1 MRIAIVEDNADVR
14 AQLCGFVKQYAA
26 ESGTPLEVETFP
38 DGSAITPY
46 RGGFDVIF
54 MDIEMPRQGGHGHG
68 GAHPGGGPECGAGLC
83 DQHGPVR
90 HPRL

>member
-54 MDIEMPRQGGHGHG
+54 MDIEMPRQGGMDT
-68 GAHPGGGPECGAGLC
+68 ATLTTWNS
-83 DQHGPVR
+83 
-90 HPRL
+90 PRRRRTCSPA

>member
-46 RGGFDVIF
+46 RGAS
-54 MDIEMPRQGGHGHG
+54 M
-68 GAHPGGGPECGAGLC
+68 
-83 DQHGPVR
+83 
-90 HPRL
+90 

>member
-1 MRIAIVEDNADVR
+1 MEDNADVR

-26 ESGTPLEVETFP
+26 ESGTPLEVGTFP

-54 MDIEMPRQGGHGHG
+54 MDIEMPRQGGAWTRRRASGRWTRMW
-68 GAHPGGGPECGAGLC
+68 CWSL
-83 DQHGPVR
+83 
-90 HPRL
+90 

>member
-38 DGSAITPY
+38 DG
-46 RGGFDVIF
+46 
-54 MDIEMPRQGGHGHG
+54 G

>member
-38 DGSAITPY
+38 DGSA
-46 RGGFDVIF
+46 
-54 MDIEMPRQGGHGHG
+54 
-68 GAHPGGGPECGAGLC
+68 HPGGGPECGAGLC